1 MNYFWSD
8 FIAKRINMKLSNTE
22 PPLKKIDD
30 ISSINNTANY
40 IELNKEIFLNNKIRI
55 YVEPK
60 KSIYYLNL
68 KKNKKIVILGKKD
81 IDGIEWSKVKTE
93 NGEEG
98 WCILTK
104 I

>member
-68 KKNKKIVILGKKD
+68 KKIKK
-81 IDGIEWSKVKTE
+81 
-93 NGEEG
+93 
-98 WCILTK
+98 
-104 I
+104 